1 MQDEGKTPATQ
12 SMTHRDIYFLERPK
26 KTGYLQPGD
35 IMRNES
41 LKKAK

>member
-12 SMTHRDIYFLERPK
+12 SMTHQDIYFLERP

-35 IMRNES
+35 ITRNES